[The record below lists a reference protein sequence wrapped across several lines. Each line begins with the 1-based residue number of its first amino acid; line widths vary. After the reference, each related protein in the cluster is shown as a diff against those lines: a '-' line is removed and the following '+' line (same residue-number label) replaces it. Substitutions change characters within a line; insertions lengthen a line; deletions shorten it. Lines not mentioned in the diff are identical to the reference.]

1 MASTADAIPG
11 DRSHE
16 RPIPTSTLGLTMTAR
31 TARRIRSTFWI
42 TVVCVIYG
50 TTFDMLM
57 TLYEDGVVGQPVFG
71 ASLGVG
77 LALLEHS
84 SFAERMVR
92 LPFAVALL
100 VKTTTYA
107 LVLTAV
113 LVFFGLVFGTM
124 TINSPSE
131 RSLLMWPDFYLF
143 LGMTLSLYSVIIFF
157 RQLDRLLGPGVLVRV
172 LLGRYHRPRREHR
185 VFMFLD
191 IKSSTSIAERLSK
204 EAYYSFVNDFF
215 RDISLPILNAG
226 GEIYQYVGDEVVLTW
241 KQKVGTRDANCLRV
255 FFAIDAAIESRKNH
269 YLDRYG
275 IVPEYKAGAHL
286 GEVITAEIG
295 DLKKEIVY
303 NGDVL
308 NTGARIQAMCNEL
321 GRRFVASKQL
331 IQALVVPED
340 FLIEQLGAVTLR
352 GKAEPLELVGLA

>member
-1 MASTADAIPG
+1 
-11 DRSHE
+11 
-16 RPIPTSTLGLTMTAR
+16 
-31 TARRIRSTFWI
+31 
-42 TVVCVIYG
+42 
-50 TTFDMLM
+50 MLL

-77 LALLEHS
+77 LGVCLALLEHS

-100 VKTTTYA
+100 VKTITYV

-113 LVFFGLVFGTM
+113 FVCVGLIFGVMRL
-124 TINSPSE
+124 NSSE
-131 RSLLMWPDFYLF
+131 PSLLTQWDFYLF
-143 LGMTLSLYSVIIFF
+143 LGMTLALYMTIIFF

-172 LLGRYHRPRREHR
+172 LLGRYHRPQREHR
-185 VFMFLD
+185 VFMFVDL
-191 IKSSTSIAERLSK
+191 KSSTSIAERLTP

-215 RDISLPILNAG
+215 RDISLPVLNTG

-255 FFAIDAAIESRKNH
+255 FFAIDAAIESRKKH

-308 NTGARIQAMCNEL
+308 NTAARIQTMCNEL
-321 GRRFVASKQL
+321 ESRFVASKQL

-340 FLIEQLGAVTLR
+340 LSIEHLGPVDLR
-352 GKAEPLELVGLA
+352 GKAQPLELVGVS

>member
-1 MASTADAIPG
+1 MV
-11 DRSHE
+11 R
-16 RPIPTSTLGLTMTAR
+16 
-31 TARRIRSTFWI
+31 
-42 TVVCVIYG
+42 
-50 TTFDMLM
+50 
-57 TLYEDGVVGQPVFG
+57 
-71 ASLGVG
+71 ASLGVC

-100 VKTTTYA
+100 VKTITYV

-113 LVFFGLVFGTM
+113 LVCVGLIFGDISL
-124 TINSPSE
+124 NSSE
-131 RSLLMWPDFYLF
+131 PSLLTQPQFYLF
-143 LGMTLSLYSVIIFF
+143 LGMTLALYSTIIFF
-157 RQLDRLLGPGVLVRV
+157 RQLDRLLGPGVLVRI

-185 VFMFLD
+185 VFMFVDL
-191 IKSSTSIAERLSK
+191 KSSTSIAERLTK

-215 RDISLPILNAG
+215 RDISLPVLNTG

-255 FFAIDAAIESRKNH
+255 FFAIDAAIEARKKH

-308 NTGARIQAMCNEL
+308 NTAARIQAMCNEL

-340 FLIEQLGAVTLR
+340 FSIEHLGPVHLR
-352 GKAEPLELVGLA
+352 GKAQPLELVGVS

>member
-1 MASTADAIPG
+1 
-11 DRSHE
+11 
-16 RPIPTSTLGLTMTAR
+16 MTAR
-31 TARRIRSTFWI
+31 TARRLRSTFWI
-42 TVVCVIYG
+42 TIVCVSFG
-50 TTFDMLM
+50 TTFDMLL

-71 ASLGVG
+71 ASIGVG
-77 LALLEHS
+77 LGVCLAFLEHS
-84 SFAERMVR
+84 GFAERIGH
-92 LPFAVALL
+92 LPFTVALL
-100 VKTTTYA
+100 VKTATYVLA
-107 LVLTAV
+107 LTAV
-113 LVFFGLVFGTM
+113 VVFFGLVFGTM
-124 TINSPSE
+124 TISGTSDPP
-131 RSLLMWPDFYLF
+131 LYTQPDFYLL
-143 LGMTLSLYSVIIFF
+143 LGMTLVLYSVIIFF
-157 RQLDRLLGPGVLVRV
+157 RQLDRLLGPGVLIRV

-191 IKSSTSIAERLSK
+191 LKSSTSIAERLTQ

-215 RDISLPILNAG
+215 RDLSLPVLNAG

-241 KQKVGTRDANCLRV
+241 QQKVGTRDANCLRV
-255 FFAIDAAIESRKNH
+255 FLAIDAVIEGRKKH

-286 GEVITAEIG
+286 GEVITAQIG

-308 NTGARIQAMCNEL
+308 NTGARIQTMCNEL
-321 GRRFVASKQL
+321 GRRFIASKQL

-340 FLIEQLGAVTLR
+340 LSIEELGAVALR

>member
-1 MASTADAIPG
+1 
-11 DRSHE
+11 
-16 RPIPTSTLGLTMTAR
+16 MTAR

-50 TTFDMLM
+50 TTFDMLL
-57 TLYEDGVVGQPVFG
+57 TLYETGAVGRPAFG
-71 ASLGVG
+71 ASIGVGLGVC

-84 SFAERMVR
+84 RFAGWMVR
-92 LPFAVALL
+92 LPFTVALL
-100 VKTTTYA
+100 AKTITYV

-124 TINSPSE
+124 TLGPTGE
-131 RSLLMWPDFYLF
+131 PSLLTQPDFYLF

-241 KQKVGTRDANCLRV
+241 KQELGTRDANCLRV

-308 NTGARIQAMCNEL
+308 NTAARIQAMCNEL

-331 IQALVVPED
+331 IQALVVPEE
-340 FLIEQLGAVTLR
+340 FSIEQLGAATLR
-352 GKAEPLELVGLA
+352 GKAQPLELVGLA